1 MKDLN
6 FTLKYKKTMNRKTY
20 SYSKIYFVRNI
31 RQNLQMQKEKC
42 LTWWQIA
49 EHFQPEWEAKHDA
62 TVVVVA
68 VAVVVVH

>member
-1 MKDLN
+1 
-6 FTLKYKKTMNRKTY
+6 
-20 SYSKIYFVRNI
+20 
-31 RQNLQMQKEKC
+31 